1 MLRALTTYTR
11 RRRRGPMTVCLIVGL
26 VLGVSTSLI
35 TGERLIEETTLG
47 ALGGPVGGA
56 LYTLVGGSPRDLKFL
71 VLSALVGALVLIIV
85 FDVVK
90 AL

>member
-1 MLRALTTYTR
+1 MLRAIATHAHLLR
-11 RRRRGPMTVCLIVGL
+11 WAPRPITVCFILGL
-26 VLGVSTSLI
+26 LLGANTSLI
-35 TGERLIEETTLG
+35 TGEGLIEEITFGT
-47 ALGGPVGGA
+47 LGGPIGGA
-56 LYTLVGGSPRDLKFL
+56 LYTLVGGRDRKFL

>member
-1 MLRALTTYTR
+1 MIRAFATYAHGLKR
-11 RRRRGPMTVCLIVGL
+11 APQPMTVCLILGL
-26 VLGVSTSLI
+26 LLGVNTSLI
-35 TGERLIEETTLG
+35 TGEGLIEEITLG
-47 ALGGPVGGA
+47 TLGGPMGGT
-56 LYTLVGGSPRDLKFL
+56 LYTLVGGRYPKFL